1 MPSSSSLPSSFGFI
15 LPLQVLR
22 ADGCVGVGN
31 MVSAGGAPSYP
42 NMIGGFTCTQSA
54 VTEERNRIGEKA
66 GIGFVTAVI

>member
-1 MPSSSSLPSSFGFI
+1 
-15 LPLQVLR
+15 
-22 ADGCVGVGN
+22 VGVGN